1 MDPSYPVAYTMFL
14 EYVIMKR
21 DDARRRTLEETLII
35 SDPKIMV
42 GKPVIK
48 GTRITVEHIL
58 TELANGL
65 TVEQILTEYPHLTR
79 QGIEAALRFA
89 AESVRVDFVHP
100 IDKVSA

>member
-1 MDPSYPVAYTMFL
+1 MLAKYI
-14 EYVIMKR
+14 IMKR
-21 DDARRRTLEETLII
+21 DDARRRTVEETMII

-79 QGIEAALRFA
+79 QDIQAALQFA
-89 AESVRVDFVHP
+89 AESVRMDFVHP
-100 IDKVSA
+100 IDKASA

>member
-1 MDPSYPVAYTMFL
+1 M
-14 EYVIMKR
+14 
-21 DDARRRTLEETLII
+21 EETLIV

-58 TELANGL
+58 EELANGL
-65 TVEQILTEYPHLTR
+65 TIEQILAEYPRLTR
-79 QGIEAALRFA
+79 QDVQAALRFA

-100 IDKVSA
+100 I